1 MAVYSTTATPYITW
15 RDPNGFQ
22 YSTPKLGFLLPHS
35 VRFPVKQQQRNY
47 MTMKS
52 SGDGSQE
59 TATETE
65 TETETKT
72 ETELESESQSSVEAT
87 KSPPS
92 IISALNVEKALRG
105 IAITEVDHYGRLGLQ
120 RGCPYK
126 EVTVAYKNKY
136 EELMNQGPDEED
148 FTKKL
153 DLLKE
158 SYSILSSEQER
169 RLYDWSLARAEKPDK
184 YLWPFEVDI
193 TKSTSPETPPPQEP
207 EDVGPTRVVG
217 YFILG
222 SLVLSYALSI
232 ALNR

>member
-1 MAVYSTTATPYITW
+1 MAVSSTIANPCIAW
-15 RDPNGFQ
+15 RDPNGLR
-22 YSTPKLGFLLPHS
+22 YSTPKLGFLIPHAIG
-35 VRFPVKQQQRNY
+35 FPVKQRPQQQRNFL
-47 MTMKS
+47 MMRS
-52 SGDGSQE
+52 SSDGSQE

-65 TETETKT
+65 TEMETD
-72 ETELESESQSSVEAT
+72 SESSVEAS

-92 IISALNVEKALRG
+92 LISALNVEKALRG

-120 RGCPYK
+120 RGCPYE

-136 EELMNQGPDEED
+136 EEVMNQGLDEQD
-148 FTKKL
+148 LTMKL

-193 TKSTSPETPPPQEP
+193 TQTPTRTPPPQEP

-217 YFILG
+217 FFLLG
-222 SLVLSYALSI
+222 WLVLSFALSI